1 MKKILTLF
9 SALLLAV
16 SVFAQEAKPA
26 AAPESPWTRGVLT
39 QVGFSQ
45 LSLTNWAAGGSGS
58 VSLNTYLDIYAN
70 YKKDKIIFD
79 NELQLGYG
87 FIQSFDDGYK
97 KSDDRIIFDSKF
109 GSKITEKLYLST
121 VLGFRSQFADGYD
134 KNNELVSTF
143 FAPAYT
149 TAGIGIDYQ
158 PMTNFAINFA
168 PVTGKL
174 IMVADPSLRSIYGN
188 EEDQFT
194 RFELGAQLKLD
205 NKLEVKDFTVKS
217 GLTLFS
223 NYLDKPLN
231 IKVNWDVNV
240 DAKITRFF
248 SVSLRTSLAYDDKI
262 KSKKINVIGE
272 DGTPTT
278 KMVQGIQ
285 FKELF
290 SVGFSYLLGSKK

>member
-1 MKKILTLF
+1 MKKILTLIP
-9 SALLLAV
+9 ALLL
-16 SVFAQEAKPA
+16 SLTLFAQEAKPE
-26 AAPESPWTRGVLT
+26 AAPESPWKRGVLT

-58 VSLNTYLDIYAN
+58 VSLNAYLDIYAN
-70 YKKDKIIFD
+70 YKKDKIIFN

-109 GSKITEKLYLST
+109 GSRVSDKLYLST
-121 VLGFRSQFADGYD
+121 VLGFRSQFADGYNS
-134 KNNELVSTF
+134 KNELVSGA

-149 TAGIGIDYQ
+149 TAGLGIDYQ
-158 PMTNFAINFA
+158 PANNFAINFA

-174 IMVADPSLRSIYGN
+174 IMVADPALRSIYGN
-188 EEDQFT
+188 DEDQFT

-217 GLTLFS
+217 SLTLFS

-248 SVSLRTSLAYDDKI
+248 SVSLRTSLAYDDKV

-272 DGTPTT
+272 DGTATT
-278 KMVQGIQ
+278 QMVQGIQ

-290 SVGFSYLLGSKK
+290 TVGFSYLLGSKK

>member
-26 AAPESPWTRGVLT
+26 AEPESNWKRGVLT

-70 YKKDKIIFD
+70 YMKDKIIFD

-87 FIQSFDDGYK
+87 FIQSFDDSYK

-121 VLGFRSQFADGYD
+121 VLGFRSQFADGYN

-205 NKLEVKDFTVKS
+205 NKLEVKDFSVKS
-217 GLTLFS
+217 SLTLFS